1 MNISSEFYKNKFDF
15 LITLII
21 ISLPVIFIA
30 GSSVINIS
38 VIVVDILFIYNL
50 YRRKNFN
57 YLNNRYFYSLLIF
70 WFYLLINLFF
80 SIDYNESLSRSV
92 GFIRFILF
100 AFAINFFLQ
109 NKTAEIRKIIFN
121 YWTLIFLLISFD
133 LIFEFIFGFNLFGF
147 ESPLPGRLGGVM
159 GQELKIGHFYSA
171 FILICLVNFYDSSN
185 INIINKYKTFIN
197 NKTSFYF
204 FLALLIFVSF
214 AIGER
219 SNFIKTF
226 FMCAALLFLIDR
238 INFKKKVISL
248 ILLIIV
254 FFTIIF
260 SKPYFKY
267 RFWDMFLSPLFKNPI
282 EYVSNS
288 KYGSHYKV
296 AIQVFENNKFFGV
309 GLKNYRLE
317 VTKNEYDRDASV
329 HPHQIHFEILSEL
342 GLIGYILFISVF
354 FYNIFYSTRA
364 LFKKKDKTQLC
375 GLLFLIATFI
385 PLIPSGSFFTTYGAV
400 LFWFNFALMLP
411 KKDSISK

>member
-1 MNISSEFYKNKFDF
+1 MNITIEFYKNKFEF

-21 ISLPVIFIA
+21 ISLPIIFIA
-30 GSSVINIS
+30 GSSVINMS
-38 VIVVDILFIYNL
+38 VIGIDILFLYTL
-50 YRRKNFN
+50 YRRKSFN

-70 WFYLLINLFF
+70 WLYLLFNLFF
-80 SIDYNESLSRSV
+80 SIDYSESLSRSV
-92 GFIRFILF
+92 GFIRFVLF
-100 AFAINFFLQ
+100 AFAISFFLQ
-109 NKTAEIRKIIFN
+109 NKSFEIRKIIFN
-121 YWTLIFLLISFD
+121 YWTLIFLLISVD

-147 ESPLPGRLGGVM
+147 ESPMLGRLGGVM

-185 INIINKYKTFIN
+185 INFINKYKTFIN
-197 NKTSFYF
+197 HKSSFYF
-204 FLALLIFVSF
+204 FLALFVFVSF

-226 FMCAALLFLIDR
+226 LMCVALLFLIDR
-238 INFKKKVISL
+238 INFKKKIISL
-248 ILLIIV
+248 MLLIVI
-254 FFTIIF
+254 FFMIIF

-296 AIQVFENNKFFGV
+296 AIQVFENNKFYGV

-317 VTKNEYDRDASV
+317 VTNDKYDRNASV

-342 GLIGYILFISVF
+342 GLVGYILFISIF
-354 FYNIFYSTRA
+354 FYNIFYSTR
-364 LFKKKDKTQLC
+364 LLLKEKDKIQLC

-385 PLIPSGSFFTTYGAV
+385 PLIPSGSFFTTYGAA
-400 LFWFNFALMLP
+400 LFWFNFALMIP
-411 KKDSISK
+411 KEQFIFK